1 MRTSYTL
8 KKENISCKNLNGKID
23 NSLENINSSKKRNTV
38 KLNINDL
45 HFEIEQLK
53 SLNNKLNKNIND
65 LKSENISLKTK
76 FSDEQNENK
85 ELKIQ
90 INEMQNNFESNK
102 SQYMQGINKL
112 EQDIIDYQQKEA
124 KEKDELENQ
133 VKELLNENNDLKE
146 KIKNLNDQNKSL
158 TKINEDFEISQKNL
172 LNNINKNNTQNDR
185 NISILFQKQLN
196 QLRSKCNILE
206 ENKFQLKSEL
216 RKVKQEKDALSNS
229 LNALQQEKKIFN
241 PNNMIKCN
249 FQRLIFEPKKAS
261 KIEDI
266 EDEKQKD
273 KKLIKNLEKNV
284 NLIQKKYDDLMK
296 ENNKL
301 ETKKNE
307 LIQQVNDLN
316 DLIDLSN
323 QELVSK
329 ILELKKVIEV
339 LNKQIKLEIN
349 KKEALENKLIKLQKQ
364 INRQID
370 EASEREE
377 ASINIGKESKLSD
390 LNNNI
395 NNDGN
400 NSPFIVNKNEQNN
413 NYINE
418 ISSLRTEKESLIKTV
433 VNLKNE
439 IKQLKMRL
447 KSSKNFED
455 KKSNNLEEKIS
466 NSDDED
472 LIKDITEEMNRWKKA
487 YYNLSKVND
496 YLQDKISKSES
507 ELGVEEEM
515 KNLKELLSKKDELL
529 MNLTLQLKEYQSK
542 CDEII
547 IGRTIKNKDKQI
559 EILLNE
565 VKAIRK
571 RLLNFVTLNERIT
584 NFDDFMNSI
593 NTIKELES
601 KVKDRNIKKAFEQL
615 DNLIEIYKLN
625 NDMAFNDFMMKL
637 FMIE

>member
-146 KIKNLNDQNKSL
+146 KIKNLNDENKL
-158 TKINEDFEISQKNL
+158 LKKINEDFEISQKNL

-229 LNALQQEKKIFN
+229 LNALQQEKKTFN
-241 PNNMIKCN
+241 PSNMIKCN

-395 NNDGN
+395 NNEGN
-400 NSPFIVNKNEQNN
+400 NSPFTVNKNEQNN
-413 NYINE
+413 NYLNE
-418 ISSLRTEKESLIKTV
+418 ISSLKTEKESLIKTV

-507 ELGVEEEM
+507 EIGVEEEM

>member
-241 PNNMIKCN
+241 PNNVIKCN

-507 ELGVEEEM
+507 EIGVEEEM

-529 MNLTLQLKEYQSK
+529 MNLILQLKEYQSK

>member
-229 LNALQQEKKIFN
+229 LNALQQEKKTFN

-507 ELGVEEEM
+507 EMGVEEEM

>member
-65 LKSENISLKTK
+65 LKSENISLKSK

-124 KEKDELENQ
+124 KEKNELESQ

-158 TKINEDFEISQKNL
+158 TKINEDFEISQRNL

-249 FQRLIFEPKKAS
+249 FQRIIFEPKKAS

-395 NNDGN
+395 NNEGN

-413 NYINE
+413 NYLNE
-418 ISSLRTEKESLIKTV
+418 ISSLKTEKESLIKTV

-507 ELGVEEEM
+507 EIGVEEEM

-601 KVKDRNIKKAFEQL
+601 KAKDRNIKKAFEQL

>member
-38 KLNINDL
+38 KLNISDL
-45 HFEIEQLK
+45 DFEIEQLK

-65 LKSENISLKTK
+65 LKSENISLKSK

-124 KEKDELENQ
+124 KEKNELENQ

-229 LNALQQEKKIFN
+229 LNALQQEKKTFN

-261 KIEDI
+261 KIEDT

-273 KKLIKNLEKNV
+273 KILIKNLEKNM

-323 QELVSK
+323 QDLVSK

-395 NNDGN
+395 NNEGD

-418 ISSLRTEKESLIKTV
+418 ISSLKTEKESLIKTV

-447 KSSKNFED
+447 KSSKSFED

-496 YLQDKISKSES
+496 YLQDKISKSENGI
-507 ELGVEEEM
+507 GVEEEM

-584 NFDDFMNSI
+584 NFDDFMSSI

-601 KVKDRNIKKAFEQL
+601 KAKDRNIKKAFEQL

>member
-1 MRTSYTL
+1 
-8 KKENISCKNLNGKID
+8 
-23 NSLENINSSKKRNTV
+23 
-38 KLNINDL
+38 
-45 HFEIEQLK
+45 
-53 SLNNKLNKNIND
+53 
-65 LKSENISLKTK
+65 
-76 FSDEQNENK
+76 
-85 ELKIQ
+85 
-90 INEMQNNFESNK
+90 
-102 SQYMQGINKL
+102 
-112 EQDIIDYQQKEA
+112 
-124 KEKDELENQ
+124 
-133 VKELLNENNDLKE
+133 
-146 KIKNLNDQNKSL
+146 
-158 TKINEDFEISQKNL
+158 
-172 LNNINKNNTQNDR
+172 
-185 NISILFQKQLN
+185 
-196 QLRSKCNILE
+196 
-206 ENKFQLKSEL
+206 LKSEL

-229 LNALQQEKKIFN
+229 LNALQQEKKTFN

-316 DLIDLSN
+316 NLIDLSN
-323 QELVSK
+323 QDLVSK

-395 NNDGN
+395 NNEGN
-400 NSPFIVNKNEQNN
+400 NSPFTVNKNEQNN
-413 NYINE
+413 NYLNE
-418 ISSLRTEKESLIKTV
+418 ISSLKTEKESLIKTV

-507 ELGVEEEM
+507 EMGVEEEM

>member
-38 KLNINDL
+38 KLNISDL
-45 HFEIEQLK
+45 DFEIEQLK

-65 LKSENISLKTK
+65 LKSENISLKSK

-124 KEKDELENQ
+124 KEKNELENQ

-229 LNALQQEKKIFN
+229 LNALQQEKKTFN
-241 PNNMIKCN
+241 PNNMKKCN

-261 KIEDI
+261 KIEDT

-323 QELVSK
+323 QDLVSK

-395 NNDGN
+395 NNEGD

-418 ISSLRTEKESLIKTV
+418 ISSLKTEKESLIKTV

-447 KSSKNFED
+447 KSSKSFED

-496 YLQDKISKSES
+496 YLQDKISKSENGI
-507 ELGVEEEM
+507 GVEEEM

-584 NFDDFMNSI
+584 NFDDFMSSI

-601 KVKDRNIKKAFEQL
+601 KAKDRNIKKAFEQL

>member
-38 KLNINDL
+38 KLNISDL
-45 HFEIEQLK
+45 DFEIEQLK

-65 LKSENISLKTK
+65 LKSENISLKSK

-124 KEKDELENQ
+124 KEKNELENQ

-229 LNALQQEKKIFN
+229 LNALQQEKKTFN

-261 KIEDI
+261 KIEDT

-323 QELVSK
+323 QDLVSK

-395 NNDGN
+395 NNEGD

-418 ISSLRTEKESLIKTV
+418 ISSLKTEKESLIKTV

-447 KSSKNFED
+447 KSSKSFED

-496 YLQDKISKSES
+496 YLQDKISKSENGI
-507 ELGVEEEM
+507 GVEEEM

-584 NFDDFMNSI
+584 NFDDFMSSI

-601 KVKDRNIKKAFEQL
+601 KAKDRNIKKAFEQL